1 MIFLKPI
8 FLFLILLTLSVFIPI
23 IYIIRPKGL
32 NYSYIRFFSK
42 IILKLYGFKVYK
54 LGETN
59 NKSAIIV
66 ANHVSYW
73 DILVISYLYRGSFVA
88 KASVRYWPMLGWA
101 AEVINT
107 IFVDR
112 NKGKKA
118 INKLHRKSKK
128 ILKKKSNNIIIFP
141 QGTTSLDIDAKP
153 FKGGAFALAKN
164 TAYDIKPV
172 AITYD
177 ELDAVKWVGKDTLLA
192 HLFRMMFYKRINA
205 YVYEFDH
212 IDARYDDI
220 KDLKNVAQDLIKDKL
235 SELSKIINDKNTNI
249 N

>member
-8 FLFLILLTLSVFIPI
+8 FLFLILLTLSFFIPI
-23 IYIIRPKGL
+23 IYILRPKGL

-42 IILKLYGFKVYK
+42 IILKLYGFKVFK

-59 NKSAIIV
+59 NKSAIII

-141 QGTTSLDIDAKP
+141 QGTTSTDINSKQ

-177 ELDAVKWVGKDTLLA
+177 ELETVKWVGKDTLVA
-192 HLFRMMFYKRINA
+192 HLIRMMFLKRINA
-205 YVYEFDH
+205 YVYEFEH
-212 IDARYDDI
+212 IDARYKDI
-220 KDLKNVAQDLIKDKL
+220 KDLKNISQDLISNKL
-235 SELSKIINDKNTNI
+235 TELSKIINDKDSFVD
-249 N
+249 

>member
-1 MIFLKPI
+1 MILLRPFI
-8 FLFLILLTLSVFIPI
+8 LFLILLVLCLFIPI
-23 IYIIRPKGL
+23 IYLIKPKGL

-42 IILKLYGFKVYK
+42 IILKLYGFNIYK
-54 LGETN
+54 MGESN
-59 NKSAIIV
+59 DKSAIII
-66 ANHVSYW
+66 ANHISYW

-88 KASVRYWPMLGWA
+88 KASVRFWPILGWA

-128 ILKKKSNNIIIFP
+128 ILKKKNNNIIIFP
-141 QGTTSLDIDAKP
+141 QGTTSTDINTKP

-177 ELDAVKWVGKDTLLA
+177 KLDSVKWVGKDTLIG
-192 HLFRMMFYKRINA
+192 HLLRLTFIRRINV
-205 YVYEFDH
+205 YVYEFNH
-212 IDARYDDI
+212 IDARYNEV
-220 KDLKNVAQDLIKDKL
+220 KDLKNISQNLISEKL
-235 SELSKIINDKNTNI
+235 TELSKIVNDKTF
-249 N
+249 